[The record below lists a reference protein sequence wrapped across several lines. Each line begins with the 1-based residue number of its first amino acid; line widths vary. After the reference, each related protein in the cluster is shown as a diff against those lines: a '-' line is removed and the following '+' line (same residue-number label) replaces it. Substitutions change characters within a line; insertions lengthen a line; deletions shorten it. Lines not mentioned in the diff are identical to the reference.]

1 MLQFPYFQQECPICG
16 RPVRVRNEHLGCR
29 VTCLHCRGRFV
40 ASDPVGSGG
49 LAAGR
54 NDILLRR
61 ADSLLAST
69 PIAAR

>member
-40 ASDPVGSGG
+40 ASDAGTGG

-61 ADSLLAST
+61 ADDLLAST
-69 PIAAR
+69 ATAAR